1 MIKIFANSYIRTVSL
16 LIMLF
21 LPITSAFAGRDAG
34 QAANR
39 ADGLTNPINADSI
52 PELLR
57 FIIIDLLINRVAP
70 VVVTVALVYSGFL
83 FVQAQGNP
91 SKLQKAKAALLW
103 TIVGAVLLIGASVI
117 FSIVTSTVAE
127 LGVGS

>member
-1 MIKIFANSYIRTVSL
+1 MIKIFANSYIRAVSL
-16 LIMLF
+16 LMILF